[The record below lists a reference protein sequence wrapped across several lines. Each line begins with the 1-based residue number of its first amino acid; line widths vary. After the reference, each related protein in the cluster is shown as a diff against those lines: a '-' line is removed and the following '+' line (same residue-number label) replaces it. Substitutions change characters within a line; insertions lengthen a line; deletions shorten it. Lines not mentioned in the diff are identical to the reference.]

1 MSIYNY
7 NLQWK
12 KKKISKVEFDEAVK
26 QAIHEQVNDPDI
38 EGMGKLLIPMM
49 GMLFASK
56 VKEILFGK
64 ED

>member
-1 MSIYNY
+1 MCIR
-7 NLQWK
+7 
-12 KKKISKVEFDEAVK
+12 DR
-26 QAIHEQVNDPDI
+26 VNDPNI

-49 GMLFASK
+49 GMLFATK

>member
-1 MSIYNY
+1 M
-7 NLQWK
+7 
-12 KKKISKVEFDEAVK
+12 K
-26 QAIHEQVNDPDI
+26 QAIHEQVNDLDI

-49 GMLFASK
+49 GMLFATK

>member
-1 MSIYNY
+1 MEE
-7 NLQWK
+7 
-12 KKKISKVEFDEAVK
+12 KKISKVEFDEAVK
-26 QAIHEQVNDPDI
+26 QAIREQVNDPDI

>member
-1 MSIYNY
+1 MEE
-7 NLQWK
+7 
-12 KKKISKVEFDEAVK
+12 KKISKVEFDKAVK
-26 QAIHEQVNDPDI
+26 QVIHEQVNDPNI

-49 GMLFASK
+49 GMLFVTK

>member
-1 MSIYNY
+1 MEE
-7 NLQWK
+7 
-12 KKKISKVEFDEAVK
+12 KKISKVEFDKAVK
-26 QAIHEQVNDPDI
+26 QAIHEQVNDPNI

-49 GMLFASK
+49 GMLLATK

>member
-1 MSIYNY
+1 MEEK
-7 NLQWK
+7 K